1 MESDVTRRSALA
13 GLGLAGLGF
22 ASASCATYGDEGAAR
37 EPAGAASGDGPA
49 RSATVAASDVP
60 VGGGVVLADERVV
73 VCQPEAG
80 KFVAFS
86 AVCTHAGCLVSEVS
100 DGTVNCP
107 CHGSRF
113 GVDDGGVVGG
123 PAPDPLPPHRVTVR
137 SGTVAIG

>member
-1 MESDVTRRSALA
+1 MESDVTRRTALA
-13 GLGLAGLGF
+13 GLGLAGLGL
-22 ASASCATYGDEGAAR
+22 ASAGCASYGDEGAS

-80 KFVAFS
+80 RFVAFS
-86 AVCTHAGCLVSEVS
+86 AVCTHAGCLVSEVK

-113 GVDDGGVVGG
+113 GVDDGGVVAG
-123 PAPDPLPPHRVTVR
+123 PAPDPLPPHPVTVR
-137 SGTVAIG
+137 GDVVRLG